1 MKQSQNKTVPAV
13 SAVRE
18 EKGWVSSSVTV
29 VAVRAPVIKH
39 DRVMERSQPFIVHEH
54 DFASH

>member
-13 SAVRE
+13 STVTE
-18 EKGWVSSSVTV
+18 EKGWVSSLVNV
-29 VAVRAPVIKH
+29 IAVRAPVIKH
-39 DRVMERSQPFIVHEH
+39 NRVMERSQPFMVHEH